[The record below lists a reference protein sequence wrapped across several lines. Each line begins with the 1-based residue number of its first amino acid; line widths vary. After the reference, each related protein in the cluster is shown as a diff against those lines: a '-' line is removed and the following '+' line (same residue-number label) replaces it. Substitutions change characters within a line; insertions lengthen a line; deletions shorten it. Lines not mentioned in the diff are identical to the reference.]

1 MIAFKKV
8 KKEQF
13 AKDGG
18 DANLF
23 DEICLPRRATSA
35 SAGYDIFAPSEIVVE
50 KGQTALIATGIK
62 AQMPQNAVL
71 LILPR
76 SGLGFKYKLRL
87 CNTVGVIDADYFD
100 NAKNEGHIMIKLSAE
115 GERVVIEKGKA
126 FAQGIFVNY
135 LLCDDDDVN
144 DSRKGGFGSTDKK

>member
-13 AKDGG
+13 VSDGG
-18 DANLF
+18 LESVF
-23 DEICLPRRATSA
+23 EEISLPKRATA
-35 SAGYDIFAPSEIVVE
+35 GSAGYDIFAPCDVVVK
-50 KGQTALIATGIK
+50 KGETALIANGIK
-62 AQMPQNAVL
+62 AEMPQNVVL

-100 NAKNEGHIMIKLSAE
+100 NPKNEGHILIKLSAE
-115 GERVVIEKGKA
+115 GSDVVIEKGKA

-135 LLCDDDDVN
+135 LVCDDDVTN
-144 DSRKGGFGSTDKK
+144 TQRVGGFGSTDTK